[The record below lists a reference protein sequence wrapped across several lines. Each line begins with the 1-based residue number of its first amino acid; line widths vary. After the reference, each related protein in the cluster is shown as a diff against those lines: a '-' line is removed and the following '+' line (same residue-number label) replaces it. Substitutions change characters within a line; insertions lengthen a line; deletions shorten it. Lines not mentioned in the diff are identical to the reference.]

1 VPRNAWYRHLAS
13 ANRRIAEARGRI
25 DEQKVFISELE
36 RSGSNTQAASA
47 LLCRFERA
55 LQAMIADRALILSH
69 VRTYGL
75 PESPRRTRR
84 TRATSRLK
92 GHAQGPLHGG

>member
-1 VPRNAWYRHLAS
+1 LAS

-47 LLCRFERA
+47 LLCQFEGA
-55 LQAMIADRALILSH
+55 LQAMIADRVLILSH

-75 PESPRRTRR
+75 PESSRRTRR
-84 TRATSRLK
+84 TIA
-92 GHAQGPLHGG
+92 